1 MSFLQES
8 LFYSSFSW
16 DPFSSRFADTCHK
29 IEFTL
34 LFFLTYLP
42 WSLQLSWCLTFL
54 LTAITPATCQGYTY
68 YLPVNMGK
76 CWSLS
81 KLRYSITYQSR
92 NLCLLENVNGKS
104 AELKTGVCEWNLR
117 TLFLKKK
124 NPFSTTSP
132 HGEKEFH
139 TLLFALLYKVEM
151 MCIYIYLVSYN
162 TQFRVCLREDRD
174 RQAMDWHS
182 CVSGIDKGKSS
193 CYIMQMHCKCLLLAS
208 LTPPEKTIRKKMQI
222 EKKEA

>member
-162 TQFRVCLREDRD
+162 TIQGLFEGGQG
-174 RQAMDWHS
+174 QASYGLTLLCQWHWQGEEFMLHYANALQVSAS
-182 CVSGIDKGKSS
+182 C
-193 CYIMQMHCKCLLLAS
+193 
-208 LTPPEKTIRKKMQI
+208 
-222 EKKEA
+222 

>member
-124 NPFSTTSP
+124 KSFFNHFSPWGKRIP
-132 HGEKEFH
+132 HFAICFALQSRNDVYIYIFGILQHTIQGLFEGGQGQASYGL
-139 TLLFALLYKVEM
+139 TLLCQWHWQGEEFMLHYANALQ
-151 MCIYIYLVSYN
+151 VS
-162 TQFRVCLREDRD
+162 
-174 RQAMDWHS
+174 AS
-182 CVSGIDKGKSS
+182 C
-193 CYIMQMHCKCLLLAS
+193 
-208 LTPPEKTIRKKMQI
+208 
-222 EKKEA
+222 